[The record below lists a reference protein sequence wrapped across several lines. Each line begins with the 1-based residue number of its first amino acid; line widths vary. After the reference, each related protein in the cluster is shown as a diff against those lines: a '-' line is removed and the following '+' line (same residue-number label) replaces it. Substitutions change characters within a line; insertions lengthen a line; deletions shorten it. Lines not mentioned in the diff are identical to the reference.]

1 MPRAR
6 KPRLTTD
13 TRNAN
18 RGTDRGRALLEQSL
32 RELGAGRSI
41 LVDKAGRIIAGNKTY
56 ETWQEMSNAVEII
69 KTQGDKLIV
78 VQRDDLDLDE
88 PNGIARRLA
97 YYDNRTGQLDLEW
110 DIEQLMS
117 DLDSGMDLG
126 DLFYDFE
133 LDTLIGSLNDEQS
146 EVWDG
151 MPEFVNE
158 DMIHR
163 TIKVHFEND
172 EDVQAFA
179 KLLKQTLTDKT
190 KYVWYPAK
198 KPDDLKKKVYV
209 DES

>member
-1 MPRAR
+1 MPRAP
-6 KPRLTTD
+6 KPKIQPD
-13 TRNAN
+13 AKNAN
-18 RGTDRGRALLEQSL
+18 RGTDRGRMLLEQSL

-41 LVDKAGRIIAGNKTY
+41 LVDKSGNIIAGNKTY
-56 ETWQEMSNAVEII
+56 ETWQAMGGAIEIV
-69 KTQGDKLIV
+69 KTSGDKLTV
-78 VQRDDLDLDE
+78 VQRDDLDLTE
-88 PNGIARRLA
+88 EHGKGRRLA

-110 DIEQLMS
+110 DVEQIMA

-133 LDTLIGSLNDEQS
+133 LDKLIGSLNDDQP
-146 EVWDG
+146 EVWDD

-163 TIKVHFEND
+163 TIKVHFESD

-179 KLLKQTLTDKT
+179 KLLKQTVTDKT

-198 KPDDLKKKVYV
+198 KPEDLKKKVYV